1 MHTRQ
6 AWKSVVIWSIISSAF
21 IGPGSVTTGVA
32 AGSLFRLDL
41 MWAVTFSTLA
51 CIAVQELA
59 ARITIAT
66 GLNLG
71 ETLVQRFGRRSGS
84 YLQRILGA
92 GVIIGCA
99 AYEAGN
105 IVGAVAGAQFLT
117 GIGVVFLTLVI
128 SAAAFLVLWY
138 DNPSWI
144 FNLMAILVA
153 LMGVAF
159 FFLAATQHFSPA
171 YVLRSIFVPTVPPGS
186 HLTIMALLGTTVVP
200 YNIFLGSGISHG
212 QTVPLMRIGLVI
224 SVVIGGLI
232 TAAVLV
238 AGTSIRDFSS
248 FENLY
253 ADVAIQ
259 VGPLAA
265 IALALGLFGAG
276 FSSAITSPY
285 AAAII
290 TKSVFEIKKKR
301 AVKAVWIGVLLTGF
315 VFGLS
320 GLQPVA
326 VIMVVQALNGFI
338 LPFLVIILL
347 LIVNDPRITPRKFMH
362 GWFYNVLLLIMLFG
376 ICLIS
381 LSKVD
386 SRVLQTL
393 NLSRDS
399 YNFGVATVS
408 LCATAITGW
417 VLFRQRVGLRSV

>member
-1 MHTRQ
+1 MHTRK

-66 GLNLG
+66 GLNVG
-71 ETLVQRFGRRSGS
+71 QTLVQRFGSRSGK
-84 YLQRILGA
+84 YLQLILG
-92 GVIIGCA
+92 GSVIIGCA

-105 IVGAVAGAQFLT
+105 IVGAVAGAQLLT
-117 GIGVVFLTLVI
+117 GAGVAALTLI
-128 SAAAFLVLWY
+128 IAAAAFLVLWY

-144 FNLMAILVA
+144 FNLMAVLVA

-159 FFLAATQHFSPA
+159 FYLAATQHFSPF
-171 YVLRSIFVPTVPPGS
+171 YVLRSTFVPTVPAGS

-224 SVVIGGLI
+224 SILIGGLI
-232 TAAVLV
+232 TAAILV
-238 AGTSIRDFSS
+238 AGTSIHDFSS
-248 FENLY
+248 FENLF
-253 ADVAIQ
+253 ADVTSQA
-259 VGPLAA
+259 GPIAA

-276 FSSAITSPY
+276 FGSAITSPY

-290 TKSVFEIKKKR
+290 TKSVFEVKKNRDIKL
-301 AVKAVWIGVLLTGF
+301 VWIGVLLTGLI
-315 VFGLS
+315 FGLS
-320 GLQPVA
+320 GLKPVA
-326 VIMVVQALNGFI
+326 IIMVVQALNGFI

-347 LIVNDPRITPRKFMH
+347 LIANDPQITPKEFMH
-362 GWFYNVLLLIMLFG
+362 GWFYNVLLLIMLFA
-376 ICLIS
+376 ICMIS
-381 LSKVD
+381 LSKMD
-386 SRVLQTL
+386 ERIIQAI
-393 NLSRDS
+393 NLSREA
-399 YNFGVATVS
+399 YNWLVATVS
-408 LCATAITGW
+408 LCATGVTGRM
-417 VLFRQRVGLRSV
+417 LFRQRYP